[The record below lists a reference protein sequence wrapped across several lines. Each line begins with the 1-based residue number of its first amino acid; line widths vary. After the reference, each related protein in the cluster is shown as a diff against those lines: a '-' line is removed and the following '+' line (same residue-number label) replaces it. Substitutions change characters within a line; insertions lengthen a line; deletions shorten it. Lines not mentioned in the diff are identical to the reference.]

1 MASPRPFLSAVLI
14 GIALAALFATGPA
27 RAAELVMFE
36 RIGCPW
42 CEAFDREIA
51 PIYPKTASG
60 KRAPLRRVD
69 IHGKL
74 PPDLAF
80 VQVERIT
87 PVFVLVDQG
96 RELGRIRGYP
106 GEDHFWGLFD
116 ALVERTLGKPPA
128 AGPAAQ
134 EPEKPLRIKG

>member
-1 MASPRPFLSAVLI
+1 MVSLRPFLSTLLI
-14 GIALAALFATGPA
+14 GLALAVSPA
-27 RAAELVMFE
+27 RAAELIMFE
-36 RIGCPW
+36 RVGCPW

-60 KRAPLRRVD
+60 QRAPLRRVD

-80 VQVERIT
+80 VEVERIT
-87 PVFVLVDQG
+87 PVFVLVDNG

-106 GEDHFWGLFD
+106 GDANFWGLFD
-116 ALVERTLGKPPA
+116 AMVERTLSPPVPR
-128 AGPAAQ
+128 PAVQ
-134 EPEKPLRIKG
+134 EPEKSELEKSLRSNG

>member
-1 MASPRPFLSAVLI
+1 MASLRSFLSAVPV
-14 GIALAALFATGPA
+14 GIALAAMLATWPA
-27 RAAELVMFE
+27 RAAELIMFE
-36 RIGCPW
+36 RAGCPW

-69 IHGKL
+69 IFGKL

-116 ALVERTLGKPPA
+116 AMVERTLGNAAAPA
-128 AGPAAQ
+128 PSQ
-134 EPEKPLRIKG
+134 PEKPLPLKG

>member
-1 MASPRPFLSAVLI
+1 MVSLRSFLSAVLI
-14 GIALAALFATGPA
+14 GLALAAQPA
-27 RAAELVMFE
+27 RAAELIMFE
-36 RIGCPW
+36 RAACPW

-60 KRAPLRRVD
+60 KLAPLRRVD
-69 IHGKL
+69 IYGKL
-74 PPDLAF
+74 PADLAF

-106 GEDHFWGLFD
+106 GEAHFWGLFD
-116 ALVERTLGKPPA
+116 AMVERTLGKVSGQTKTPD
-128 AGPAAQ
+128 Q
-134 EPEKPLRIKG
+134 EKSLRIKG

>member
-1 MASPRPFLSAVLI
+1 MISLRPLLSAVLI
-14 GIALAALFATGPA
+14 GLALWAVPA
-27 RAAELVMFE
+27 RAAELIMFE
-36 RIGCPW
+36 RAACPW

-60 KRAPLRRVD
+60 KLAPLRRVD
-69 IHGKL
+69 IYGKL
-74 PPDLAF
+74 PADLAF

-116 ALVERTLGKPPA
+116 AMVERTLGKTPTTDAP
-128 AGPAAQ
+128 Q
-134 EPEKPLRIKG
+134 PEKPLPRKG

>member
-1 MASPRPFLSAVLI
+1 MVSLRPFLAAALI
-14 GIALAALFATGPA
+14 GLVFAATPA
-27 RAAELVMFE
+27 RAAELIMFE
-36 RIGCPW
+36 RAACPW

-69 IHGKL
+69 IYGKL
-74 PPDLAF
+74 PADLAF

-87 PVFVLVDQG
+87 PVFVLVDNG

-116 ALVERTLGKPPA
+116 AMVERTLGKPPA
-128 AGPAAQ
+128 DGPAAR
-134 EPEKPLRIKG
+134 EPEKPLRPKS